1 MEAMSYGI
9 PVIGTDIA
17 FEGLDMISG
26 ENCIVANMD
35 NEFVDAI
42 IRLYYDME
50 LQKKISRNSLEY
62 MKRFTDKKLGSKIL
76 ESVED
81 LLE

>member
-1 MEAMSYGI
+1 
-9 PVIGTDIA
+9 
-17 FEGLDMISG
+17 
-26 ENCIVANMD
+26 
-35 NEFVDAI
+35 
-42 IRLYYDME
+42 ME